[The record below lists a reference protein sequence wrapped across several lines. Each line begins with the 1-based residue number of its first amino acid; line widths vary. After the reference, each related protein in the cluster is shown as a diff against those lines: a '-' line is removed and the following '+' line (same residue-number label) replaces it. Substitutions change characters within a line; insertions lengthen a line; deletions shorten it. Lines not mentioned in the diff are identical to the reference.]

1 MKIINDNNNN
11 NTWQMFIY
19 INKYWGLSN
28 ANYMHFKKKRKKRSV
43 FDWPTED
50 IKQGLFSF

>member
-28 ANYMHFKKKRKKRSV
+28 ANYMHFKKKKKRSV

>member
-1 MKIINDNNNN
+1 MTTITTILGKCSFILINIEDY
-11 NTWQMFIY
+11 QMLITC
-19 INKYWGLSN
+19 IS
-28 ANYMHFKKKRKKRSV
+28 KKKKKRSV